1 MATAL
6 PVAHVALTLDRV
18 TDDLLVVELSL
29 GRDLTEDHDHTSL
42 GGSLAGDLG
51 VGVLGEAG
59 VEDGVRDLVTDLV
72 GVALSDRLAGD
83 EQESGVRVWRRRRER

>member
-1 MATAL
+1 M
-6 PVAHVALTLDRV
+6 
-18 TDDLLVVELSL
+18 SL
-29 GRDLTEDHDHTSL
+29 GGDLTEDHDHTSL

-72 GVALSDRLAGD
+72 GVALTDGLGLNEKFGQTSAQVQQRPPCRQGPDRAA
-83 EQESGVRVWRRRRER
+83 SSR